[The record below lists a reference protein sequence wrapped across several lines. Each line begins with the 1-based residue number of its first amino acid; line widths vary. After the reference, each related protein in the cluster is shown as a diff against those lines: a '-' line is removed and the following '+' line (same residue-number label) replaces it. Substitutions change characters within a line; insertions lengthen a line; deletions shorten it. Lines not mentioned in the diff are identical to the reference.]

1 MACKLMI
8 MIINIKSK
16 VKFTIKTK
24 MASKLMIIIN
34 IKKIYILSK
43 IINNKKIQKQYFQ
56 KITYKLIKIQIIQK
70 IVWI

>member
-1 MACKLMI
+1 
-8 MIINIKSK
+8 
-16 VKFTIKTK
+16 